1 MAPLQTKTG
10 SAGGPGRDEGRP
22 GGIRIAVIDVIARH
36 RRHPTPDIAV
46 IGNQT
51 LPLIML
57 IDVDQKF
64 HRSERR
70 ASLRTDVSKI
80 TGK

>member
-1 MAPLQTKTG
+1 VTQGSISGKCVCLQQKCKNT
-10 SAGGPGRDEGRP
+10 
-22 GGIRIAVIDVIARH
+22 
-36 RRHPTPDIAV
+36 RHPQQSPRSRVIAV

-51 LPLIML
+51 LPLITL